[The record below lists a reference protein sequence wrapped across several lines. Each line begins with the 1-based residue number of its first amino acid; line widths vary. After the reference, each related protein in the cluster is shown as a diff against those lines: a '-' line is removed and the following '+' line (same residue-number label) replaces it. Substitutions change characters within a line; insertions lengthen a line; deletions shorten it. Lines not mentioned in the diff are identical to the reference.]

1 MHKDHRPA
9 CHAFRLEKVKG
20 LPRARAVFDPLLR
33 PRTQTFA
40 KGFGLLLPTGRIGIC
55 TLDMGCVGIG
65 IIQLHGADPLNVNW
79 TIIPIVALGSQTNS
93 RRMHM
98 TASTTDLKS
107 MLKDPS
113 LLETRAYI
121 GGKWVDGEDGTFDVT
136 NPSRGDVVAKVANLS
151 RAQVAGAIAQ
161 AEAAQ
166 KEWAKWTGKERAAVM
181 RKWFDLMM
189 ANQDDLGMILT
200 AEQGKPLA
208 EAKGEIAYGAS
219 FIEFFGEQAKRI
231 YGETIPGHQRDKRI
245 TVIKQPIGVAASIT
259 PWNFPNAMI
268 TRKAAPALAAGCAFV
283 ARPAAETPLS
293 AIVMGVLAERAGIPA
308 GVFNVVPSSS
318 SSAIGKEF
326 CENPA
331 VRKLTFTGSTEVGRI
346 LMKQAADQVMKCSME
361 LGGNAPFIVFDDA
374 DLDAAVEGAILCK
387 FRNNGQTCVCANR
400 IYVQAGVYDAFA
412 AKLVKAVE
420 KLKVGDGFEEGVAL
434 GPLIN
439 PAAGEKVK
447 EHIDD
452 AKAKGATIALG
463 ANGAM
468 DGNFLAPTIMTG
480 VTQDMKVAQEETFG
494 PLAPLFKFDTEDDVI
509 AMAND
514 TIFGLASYFY
524 AKDLSR
530 VYKVAEALE
539 YGIVGVNTGLISTEV
554 APFGGVKQSG
564 LGREGSHHGIEDYL
578 EMKYICMSV

>member
-1 MHKDHRPA
+1 MTD
-9 CHAFRLEKVKG
+9 
-20 LPRARAVFDPLLR
+20 
-33 PRTQTFA
+33 A
-40 KGFGLLLPTGRIGIC
+40 K
-55 TLDMGCVGIG
+55 
-65 IIQLHGADPLNVNW
+65 
-79 TIIPIVALGSQTNS
+79 
-93 RRMHM
+93 
-98 TASTTDLKS
+98 TDLKS
-107 MLKDPS
+107 LLKDPS

-121 GGKWVDGEDGTFDVT
+121 GGQWVDGDDGTFDVT
-136 NPSRGDVVAKVANLS
+136 NPARGDVIAQVANLS

-161 AEAAQ
+161 AEKAQ
-166 KEWAKWTGKERAAVM
+166 KDWASWTGKERAAVM

-189 ANQDDLGMILT
+189 ENQDDLGTILT

-219 FIEFFGEQAKRI
+219 FIEFFGEEAKRV
-231 YGETIPGHQRDKRI
+231 YGEMIPGHQRDKRI
-245 TVIKQPIGVAASIT
+245 MVLKQPIGVAASIT

-268 TRKAAPALAAGCAFV
+268 TRKAAPALAAGCSFV

-318 SSAIGKEF
+318 SSAVGKEF

-346 LMKQAADQVMKCSME
+346 LLKQAADQVMKCSME

-374 DLDAAVEGAILCK
+374 DLDAAVEGAIMCK

-400 IYVQAGVYDAFA
+400 IYVQAGVYDDFA
-412 AKLVKAVE
+412 ARLKDRVSKM
-420 KLKVGDGFEEGVAL
+420 KVGDGLEEGVDL

-439 PAAGEKVK
+439 PEASDKVR
-447 EHIDD
+447 EHIKDAVDKGGEIILGNAKDD
-452 AKAKGATIALG
+452 
-463 ANGAM
+463 M
-468 DGNFLAPTIMTG
+468 QGNFFGPTIVTG
-480 VTQDMKVAQEETFG
+480 VTQDMKVAKEETFG
-494 PLAPLFKFDTEDDVI
+494 PLAPLFKFEDVDDVI

-524 AKDLSR
+524 ANDLSR

-539 YGIVGVNTGLISTEV
+539 YGIVGVNTGIISTEV

-578 EMKYICMSV
+578 EMKYVCLSV